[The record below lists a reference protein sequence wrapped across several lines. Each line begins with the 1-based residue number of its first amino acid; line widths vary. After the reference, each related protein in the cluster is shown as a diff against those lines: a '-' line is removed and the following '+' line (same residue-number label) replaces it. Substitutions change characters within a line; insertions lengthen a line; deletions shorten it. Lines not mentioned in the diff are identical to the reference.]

1 MPLILLAAALSGMAV
16 AAAEPS
22 GPDLSDAGLSDAGAP
37 PPSLLD
43 AYYPPA
49 ARAAGLEGYV
59 VLSCINEANG
69 KLTHCSVVEEKPKGQ
84 GFGQASLQAAPV
96 FRLELKTKEGV
107 PVEGARVR
115 IPIRWRLDHPAPP
128 PATTPSH

>member
-22 GPDLSDAGLSDAGAP
+22 DAAGP
-37 PPSLLD
+37 PPSLFD

-59 VLSCINEANG
+59 VLSCINLANG
-69 KLTHCSVVEEKPKGQ
+69 RLSRCEVVEETPKGQ
-84 GFGQASLQAAPV
+84 GFGQASLRAADQ
-96 FRLELKTKEGV
+96 FRLDLRTKEGA
-107 PVEGARVR
+107 PVEGASVK
-115 IPIRWRLDHPAPP
+115 IPIHWRLDHPAPAP
-128 PATTPSH
+128 GTTPAAQPAGR